1 MANLIT
7 YLGKTIKSDKKREK
21 TGSNT
26 SGGGGSSSKKDRK
39 KHKSGGKQHKVRFEK
54 AIMGRQWSP
63 YGCHYYPDPE
73 AFPQP
78 RLDSLPPDPL
88 GRGEQYYLDLAGN
101 IRKGPVGVGYTCYC
115 APFFRHMEAKL
126 ERDKAELKAHIDQA
140 HEKLDIKV
148 ANLERR
154 TRGQITELSRC
165 VQEERFRC
173 DKRHSQLQQKLERG
187 GRGRYSERPTR
198 TNHHHSEVMLPTRTR
213 SLEDLLDE
221 RPQDRSFEI
230 PGETPVHRG
239 SLDDLDIPAIPRLST
254 SMKDLPTGSGIARST
269 LRVLEISPRLNE
281 TFDGVIR
288 QSKTSPLGRG
298 ITQHSLST
306 EGRHQ
311 QRVRFNIITV
321 IFDEM

>member
-1 MANLIT
+1 MISD
-7 YLGKTIKSDKKREK
+7 KTDKKREK
-21 TGSNT
+21 TGSGT
-26 SGGGGSSSKKDRK
+26 SGGGGSGSKKDRK
-39 KHKSGGKQHKVRFEK
+39 KHKSNSKQHKVRFEK

-63 YGCHYYPDPE
+63 YGCHYYPDLE

-78 RLDSLPPDPL
+78 RLDSLPADPL

-140 HEKLDIKV
+140 HEKLDLKV

-154 TRGQITELSRC
+154 TRGQISELTRC
-165 VQEERFRC
+165 VQEERSRC
-173 DKRHSQLQQKLERG
+173 DERYSHLQQRLHRG
-187 GRGRYSERPTR
+187 GKGRYSERPPK
-198 TNHHHSEVMLPTRTR
+198 TNYQSEVALRTRTR
-213 SLEDLLDE
+213 SLEDLLDD

-254 SMKDLPTGSGIARST
+254 SMRDLPSGSGIRST
-269 LRVLEISPRLNE
+269 LRVLDISPRLNE

-288 QSKTSPLGRG
+288 QNGSSPLDPVS
-298 ITQHSLST
+298 TQSPLI
-306 EGRHQ
+306 EGRRQ
-311 QRVRFNIITV
+311 QRVNSNCTIYCNFSS
-321 IFDEM
+321 F